1 MKRKSYL
8 SPAIQRVGSE
18 PCNPFRLGSA
28 PRCSEIDGVS
38 VAHLAS
44 EFGSPLF
51 VFSEAALRAK
61 YREAH
66 RAFSRRYPDVQFAW
80 SYKTNYLNAICRV
93 FHEEGAIAEVVSE
106 FEYDKARQN
115 GMAGRDIIFNGPL
128 KSRAVLERA
137 ANEGAMIQ
145 VDNLDELLMLG
156 EIAAKPGRTKPI
168 TIALR
173 VHLDTGTHA
182 VWSKF
187 GFNADN
193 GEAMRVVRRLL
204 QMPGLKLQ
212 GFHAH
217 IGTFILDPD
226 AYRQSS
232 ATLVRLALEAEKLG
246 AEPIRYLNVGGGF
259 ASRARLHYQYI
270 APEHATPSFDR
281 YAEAICDTIIQAWPA
296 GRPLPKLYLE
306 TGRALVDEAGYL
318 ISTVV
323 AVKRRPTAG
332 ASSLNGVLAAYGKAA
347 PAPVPTQEADRPAL
361 VIDAG
366 INLLYTTAWYLPN
379 VLPAKACVDHPA
391 PTTIY
396 GCLCMN
402 IDVIRE
408 EAPLPGLTT
417 GDQVVLHPVGAYNI
431 TQSMQFITYRPAVV
445 MIGLDGEVHVIRRR
459 EDLSYVQ
466 ELEQVPE
473 HLGGG
478 LKPLTETN
486 GKSMRLVTHQNG
498 TPVLTGRSGL

>member
-1 MKRKSYL
+1 MNAYL
-8 SPAIQRVGSE
+8 APAIQRLGSA

-28 PRCSEIDGVS
+28 PRCSEIDGVA
-38 VAHLAS
+38 VADLTRDH
-44 EFGSPLF
+44 GSPLF
-51 VFSEAALRAK
+51 VFSEATLRAK

-115 GMAGRDIIFNGPL
+115 GVAGRDIIFNGPG
-128 KSRAVLERA
+128 KSREILQRA
-137 ANEGAMIQ
+137 ADEGAMIQ
-145 VDNLDELLMLG
+145 VDNLDELLLLG
-156 EIAAKPGRTKPI
+156 EIAAQPGRVQPI
-168 TIALR
+168 AIALR

-187 GFNADN
+187 GFSADD
-193 GEAMRVVRRLL
+193 GEALRVVRRLL

-217 IGTFILDPD
+217 IGTFILDPE
-226 AYRQSS
+226 AYRKS
-232 ATLVRLALEAEKLG
+232 AAVLVRLALEAEKLG
-246 AEPIRYLNVGGGF
+246 AGPIRYLNAGGGF
-259 ASRARLHYQYI
+259 ASRARLHYQYL
-270 APEHATPSFDR
+270 APEQVTPSFDR
-281 YAEAICDTIIQAWPA
+281 YAEAICDTITQLWPA

-318 ISTVV
+318 ISSVV
-323 AVKRRPTAG
+323 AVKRRPVGHAP
-332 ASSLNGVLAAYGKAA
+332 ALNGVLAAYGKGAMNHATA
-347 PAPVPTQEADRPAL
+347 PENGRPAV

-366 INLLYTTAWYLPN
+366 IHLLYTTAWYLPSI
-379 VLPAKACVDHPA
+379 LPAKAHADVPA
-391 PTTIY
+391 PTTVY

-408 EAPLPGLTT
+408 ETPLPGLTT

-445 MIGLDGEVHVIRRR
+445 MIGTDGAVHVIRRR
-459 EDLSYVQ
+459 ENLEHVQ
-466 ELEQVPE
+466 ALEEMPAHLAPHALRVVPRQA
-473 HLGGG
+473 L
-478 LKPLTETN
+478 N
-486 GKSMRLVTHQNG
+486 GKS
-498 TPVLTGRSGL
+498 RS

>member
-1 MKRKSYL
+1 MKPYL
-8 SPAIQRVGSE
+8 APAVSRLGSE
-18 PCNPFRLGSA
+18 PCNPFRLGST
-28 PRCSEIDGVS
+28 PRCSEIDGVA
-38 VAHLAS
+38 VARLVRDH
-44 EFGSPLF
+44 GSPLF
-51 VFSEAALRAK
+51 VFSEATLRAK

-66 RAFSRRYPDVQFAW
+66 RAFARRYPDVQFAW

-106 FEYDKARQN
+106 FEYAKARQN
-115 GMAGRDIIFNGPL
+115 GIPGRDIIFNGPG
-128 KSRAVLERA
+128 KSREILERA
-137 ANEGAMIQ
+137 ADEGAMIQ
-145 VDNLDELLMLG
+145 VDNLDELLLLG
-156 EIAAKPGRTKPI
+156 DIAAQRGRTGPI
-168 TIALR
+168 AIALR
-173 VHLDTGTHA
+173 VHLDTGTHE

-187 GFNADN
+187 GFNADD
-193 GEAMRVVRRLL
+193 GEALRVVRRLV

-226 AYRQSS
+226 AYRKSS

-246 AEPIRYLNVGGGF
+246 AGPIRYLNVGGGF
-259 ASRARLHYQYI
+259 ASRARLHYQYLS
-270 APEHATPSFDR
+270 PEQVTPSFDR

-296 GRPLPKLYLE
+296 GRALPRLYLE

-323 AVKRRPTAG
+323 AVKRRPGAG
-332 ASSLNGVLAAYGKAA
+332 APALQGVLAAYGKVVMNHA
-347 PAPVPTQEADRPAL
+347 PAQDTGRPAL

-366 INLLYTTAWYLPN
+366 VHLLYTTAWYLPSI
-379 VLPAKACVDHPA
+379 LPARDHADQPA
-391 PTTIY
+391 PTTVY

-408 EAPLPGLTT
+408 ETPLPGLTT

-445 MIGLDGEVHVIRRR
+445 MIGMDGEVHVIRRR
-459 EDLSYVQ
+459 ENLDHVQ
-466 ELEQVPE
+466 ALEQTPE
-473 HLGGG
+473 HLASPT
-478 LKPLTETN
+478 L
-486 GKSMRLVTHQNG
+486 H
-498 TPVLTGRSGL
+498 VLPRNNQKAVLNGRSHS